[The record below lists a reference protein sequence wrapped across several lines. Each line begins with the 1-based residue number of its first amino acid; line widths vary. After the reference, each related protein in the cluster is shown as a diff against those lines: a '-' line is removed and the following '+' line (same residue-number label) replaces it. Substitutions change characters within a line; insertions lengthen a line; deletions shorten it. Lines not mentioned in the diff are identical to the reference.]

1 MTAAVLLALYAVF
14 DASIRVF
21 GAARGN
27 AEAVQAGRLGL
38 VRMEREVR
46 AAYPQGRAGGD
57 ARLLTNFGEDRLD
70 FGNDLNGNLRTVDPT
85 TGLAEPGEGIS
96 YSLDA
101 RGAPLRN
108 GRLLV
113 ESAGDVDGGGKTLT
127 FEYFDAY
134 GDLVVTGDEA
144 DVYLVRIELEVSADT
159 ASGGEPVERV
169 LRTAIALRNR

>member
-1 MTAAVLLALYAVF
+1 MIPVT
-14 DASIRVF
+14 SR
-21 GAARGN
+21 R
-27 AEAVQAGRLGL
+27 
-38 VRMEREVR
+38 
-46 AAYPQGRAGGD
+46 
-57 ARLLTNFGEDRLD
+57 
-70 FGNDLNGNLRTVDPT
+70 
-85 TGLAEPGEGIS
+85 
-96 YSLDA
+96 
-101 RGAPLRN
+101 